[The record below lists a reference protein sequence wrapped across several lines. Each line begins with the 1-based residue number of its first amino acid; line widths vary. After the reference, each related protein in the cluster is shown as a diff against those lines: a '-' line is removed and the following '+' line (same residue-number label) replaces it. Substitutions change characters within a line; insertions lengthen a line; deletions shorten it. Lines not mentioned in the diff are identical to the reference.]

1 MEEIR
6 KEYDK
11 KLIQKENEY
20 KSELDNM
27 KQDMMIVIEA
37 MQHGGASTAIL
48 ELTNKNQALRK
59 ELDQTIADFEIERG
73 DLNLKV
79 ERLESNNFFGLRRNE
94 EMGTKIFQ
102 MQIELEEMERKHR
115 LEMEVYKDKDNPN
128 AIHGV
133 VKVNE
138 DLEKKVKALE
148 AELLT
153 SRENSLKEM
162 ELLAIKVH
170 EEKRKAISE
179 MTDTVLNLEAI
190 IDEMKEKHEED
201 IREFEERSREEKL
214 DALDQVQ
221 NRVSELEALL
231 LETKEENEEKM
242 TLLEEDYEKRL
253 EELRDELETKAEY
266 YRVLSEEN
274 KVVAHTVDVT
284 GAGSRAL
291 QDTDSLQARVK
302 ELEEKVQNAEK
313 EWESQAAELKAQF
326 VKETEKKQ
334 SDFDNQISEIRS
346 EYEEKLKSCIKES
359 ARRQS
364 VSSRKTESQKIKEL
378 TSRVEDL
385 ELILDEQQK
394 EHQVEIADHKSVI
407 EKLQDLVGELRAS
420 KQPGDPGPMIAE
432 ETDPQEPTS
441 ALDIDKEAQTR
452 IDSLESQIKRY
463 EKRINYYKTK
473 AQKDEESE
481 NSRVNELQQ
490 EVHGLRE
497 EMKELTDRD
506 EAEVFKSATP
516 GNCH

>member
-1 MEEIR
+1 MSQEGMEEIR

-11 KLIQKENEY
+11 KLMQKEKEC

-59 ELDQTIADFEIERG
+59 ELDQTIANFEIERG

-115 LEMEVYKDKDNPN
+115 LEMEVYKDKDNPD

-138 DLEKKVKALE
+138 DLEKKVRGLE

-162 ELLAIKVH
+162 ELLTMKVH

-190 IDEMKEKHEED
+190 IDEMKENHEED
-201 IREFEERSREEKL
+201 IREFEERSCEEKL
-214 DALDQVQ
+214 DALDQVH

-231 LETKEENEEKM
+231 LETKEENEEKI
-242 TLLEEDYEKRL
+242 TLLEEDYEKQM
-253 EELRDELETKAEY
+253 EELREELETKAEY
-266 YRVLSEEN
+266 YRALSEEN
-274 KVVAHTVDVT
+274 KVAANTVDVT
-284 GAGSRAL
+284 DAGNR
-291 QDTDSLQARVK
+291 DGGDLQARVK
-302 ELEEKVQNAEK
+302 ELEEQFQNTEK
-313 EWESQAAELKAQF
+313 EWELRAAELKAQF
-326 VKETEKKQ
+326 VKETEAKQ
-334 SDFDNQISEIRS
+334 SNFDNQISEIRS

-364 VSSRKTESQKIKEL
+364 VSSRKTESQRIKEL
-378 TSRVEDL
+378 TSKVEEL

-394 EHQVEIADHKSVI
+394 EHQVEIGDYKSVI
-407 EKLQDLVGELRAS
+407 EKLQDLVEELRGS
-420 KQPGDPGPMIAE
+420 KQPEDFGPMIAE
-432 ETDPQEPTS
+432 EADTQEPS
-441 ALDIDKEAQTR
+441 SDLDIDKEAQTR

-481 NSRVNELQQ
+481 NSRVDELQQ
-490 EVHGLRE
+490 EVHGLRR
-497 EMKELTDRD
+497 EMKELTDQD
-506 EAEVFKSATP
+506 EAEP
-516 GNCH
+516 GNYD